1 MQYTFSP
8 RLKMTSFA
16 LIGVGILIYAI
27 GLFLNFQDQANPD
40 FITDK
45 IKENPQLFYGEYQTA
60 EFQKLNP
67 TDGKDGVVSEAQ
79 FTLYEH
85 QVANRPWAAVLV
97 PAFLAFGMAG
107 AALFFLSVQF
117 VANAGWSMVVTRVM
131 EGIASFTP

>member
-45 IKENPQLFYGEYQTA
+45 IKENPQLF
-60 EFQKLNP
+60 
-67 TDGKDGVVSEAQ
+67 
-79 FTLYEH
+79 
-85 QVANRPWAAVLV
+85 
-97 PAFLAFGMAG
+97 
-107 AALFFLSVQF
+107 
-117 VANAGWSMVVTRVM
+117 
-131 EGIASFTP
+131 